1 MLLLLSL
8 GISGQSLD
16 VTFNPSVFNGGYH
29 VSCNGASDGT
39 LEAIIVGG
47 QPPYSFQ
54 WSTGAYT
61 KTITNLAAGTYS
73 ISVID
78 AAQDTITKSYTLI
91 ASEALTGSLD
101 VSTYGGGF
109 NVSAQGAADGW
120 ITAVIGGGATPY
132 TYQWSNGAETE
143 TNHDLPSGSYSVIVR
158 DVNQCQL
165 QLSTNLTQPTPLHIV
180 SITSPL
186 HNGYNLSCKSSDDG
200 AIDLTVSGGV
210 APYTYQWSNGNF
222 TQDLADLKA
231 GEYTVLVKD
240 LNGVGVTASIT
251 LTQPGSIEVELT
263 APTYPN
269 GHHTTCYNCSNG
281 SVTTTVTGGV
291 MPYTYSWNTGQ
302 NTQNLS
308 NLMAGTYSVLVTD
321 ANGCT
326 KPDVKID
333 LTEPDRDD
341 WTMTGNGGID
351 SSSEFLGTTDST
363 SLILKTNNAER
374 IRIRG
379 AGGVAIQSGLVVDS
393 LNIQQNLS
401 LGGRRLMGY
410 RTSSQNGVGLFGF
423 GQDPD
428 ESISSI
434 TSCSNPVLNVPTNYQ
449 FQGSL
454 QLYGNFSAGSGIG
467 VMEMGFDGTN
477 SFIDVVG
484 APQTPNSNRL
494 LVNYYCGRD
503 AFICTGPNGGNVQ
516 LGGTNSIIGVG
527 IDPTPYTG
535 STGYRL
541 YVAQGI
547 RTEKL
552 RVDLPGNWPDY
563 VFDPGYSLMSLKE
576 VERYVS
582 ENRKLPGLP
591 SARTIKSEGLDV
603 GFMQAK
609 MLEKM
614 EELVLYVILLEKKVS
629 SLEEQLVA
637 DRK

>member
-1 MLLLLSL
+1 M
-8 GISGQSLD
+8 D

-143 TNHDLPSGSYSVIVR
+143 TNHELPSGSYSVIVR

-165 QLSTNLTQPTPLHIV
+165 QLSTSLSQPTPLHIV

-251 LTQPGSIEVELT
+251 LTQPGSIEVDLT

-341 WTMTGNGGID
+341 WTMTGNGGIIAD
-351 SSSEFLGTTDST
+351 SNFIGSTDST
-363 SLILKTNNAER
+363 DFVVRTNGSER
-374 IRIRG
+374 IRVKANGEVNIQPGKKIAVSRITSPDSLIAFGDSSIVFNDYRHRIYVSGYSTLVGYRG
-379 AGGVAIQSGLVVDS
+379 LSIGTWCDAINQNSIAIGYSSRVSGDQSFALGAHLLVTQPNAIAIGKDFTLNRQNVIALGVNGTEPTMTVYGAQTGQATGTVAIGCDYTNSDYKLAV
-393 LNIQQNLS
+393 
-401 LGGRRLMGY
+401 GGKIIAEELYIKLR
-410 RTSSQNGVGLFGF
+410 NG
-423 GQDPD
+423 
-428 ESISSI
+428 
-434 TSCSNPVLNVPTNYQ
+434 
-449 FQGSL
+449 
-454 QLYGNFSAGSGIG
+454 GSG
-467 VMEMGFDGTN
+467 
-477 SFIDVVG
+477 
-484 APQTPNSNRL
+484 
-494 LVNYYCGRD
+494 
-503 AFICTGPNGGNVQ
+503 
-516 LGGTNSIIGVG
+516 
-527 IDPTPYTG
+527 
-535 STGYRL
+535 
-541 YVAQGI
+541 
-547 RTEKL
+547 
-552 RVDLPGNWPDY
+552 WPDY
-563 VFDPGYSLMSLKE
+563 VFQPDYKLMSLSDLRDFVAINKH
-576 VERYVS
+576 
-582 ENRKLPGLP
+582 LPG
-591 SARTIKSEGLDV
+591 IKMQQLVKSDRGVAV
-603 GFMQAK
+603 GDLQVA
-609 MLEKM
+609 
-614 EELVLYVILLEKKVS
+614 LLEKI
-629 SLEEQLVA
+629 EELTLYIIQQDEKINRLY
-637 DRK
+637 DLLGKTEK